1 MNWSEWINTVVLRKN
16 NRRLSQKD
24 RVYFLKLLSELL
36 TEGFSLNQ
44 CIDFMCLLMPKQQ
57 ASFQYIIEQMLI
69 GLPFE
74 TTLQELGFS
83 LSTVA
88 QLFYGQRQG
97 KFVDSLSIVS
107 EHLETKM
114 AYQQKIIKT
123 LIYPIVMTIALFIL
137 LFGMR
142 AYLLPH
148 VTSFITEDIYQNQAP
163 VRWLVTFFTF
173 LPQIVGVLFGSL
185 LILYLIFDFYILRLP
200 LLRRFHFYKKIPFIR
215 YWTTYY
221 CTYKVAKQFGNFL
234 SSGYSMLQIV
244 DTLEHY
250 PIDPFLT
257 AISAVL
263 RNALN
268 SGIPLPDI
276 MKDSGLFTDIF
287 PLIIQQGE
295 LTSQMAQ
302 KCLVYSDKLFEDL
315 LDDISKKITYIQPIL
330 FIIIA
335 ALVMTMYLLMML
347 PMLTMEGI

>member
-1 MNWSEWINTVVLRKN
+1 MNWYKKTELFVFRKDT
-16 NRRLSQKD
+16 RRLSPKE
-24 RVYFLKLLSELL
+24 RVFFLKLLSELL

-44 CIDFMCLLMPKQQ
+44 CIEFMSLLMPKRKE
-57 ASFQYIIEQMLI
+57 SFEYITEQMLV

-74 TTLQELGFS
+74 TSLEELGFS

-97 KFVDSLSIVS
+97 KFVETLGVVS
-107 EHLETKM
+107 AHLETKM
-114 AYQQKIIKT
+114 EYQNKIIKT
-123 LIYPIVMTIALFIL
+123 LIYPIVMTVALFIL

-148 VTSFITEDIYQNQAP
+148 VTSFITEDIYQSQLS

-173 LPQIVGVLFGSL
+173 LPQIVGVVFGTL
-185 LILYLIFDFYILRLP
+185 LIIYLIFDFYILKLS
-200 LLRRFHFYKKIPFIR
+200 LLRRFHYYKKIPLIR
-215 YWTTYY
+215 HWTTYY

-257 AISAVL
+257 AISSVL
-263 RNALN
+263 REGLNA
-268 SGIPLPDI
+268 GDTLPNI
-276 MKDSGLFTDIF
+276 MKESGLFTDVF

-302 KCLVYSDKLFEDL
+302 KCLVYSDKLFNDL
-315 LDDISKKITYIQPIL
+315 LEDISKKITYIQPIL
-330 FIIIA
+330 FVFIA